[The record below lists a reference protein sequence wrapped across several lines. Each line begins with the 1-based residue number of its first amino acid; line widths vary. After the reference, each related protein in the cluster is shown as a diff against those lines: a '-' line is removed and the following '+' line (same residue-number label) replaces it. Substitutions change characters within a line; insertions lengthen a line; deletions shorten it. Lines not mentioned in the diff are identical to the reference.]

1 MFIVFGGGYHVF
13 MVANRIG
20 FVYSYMLMCGTYFCG
35 AVVNLE
41 LRILWMEVRY
51 APPSLKSYRNCEG
64 FQS

>member
-13 MVANRIG
+13 MVANKIG
-20 FVYSYMLMCGTYFCG
+20 FVWSYILARGTHSCE
-35 AVVNLE
+35 VVAILE

-51 APPSLKSYRNCEG
+51 APPSLKFNRTCEG